1 MDKEIHEF
9 DCMEMETNE
18 NCEIKNDFDQNFV
31 VKTDHD
37 NCEIKNVFDQNFVL
51 EKGPLEKG
59 HEMETNEN
67 CEIKIDFDQN
77 YVLKTDHENKKTME
91 ECKFCGKKFVNI
103 NKHLL
108 THSPR
113 TRNPYACTL
122 CNSVF
127 PNRERHNW
135 HIKNHHDCEIK
146 NVFDQNFVLEK
157 GPPEKDHEMETND
170 NCEIKND
177 FDQNVVLE
185 TDQKNCEIKN
195 AFDQNFV
202 LEKGPLKVENI

>member
-1 MDKEIHEF
+1 MDKEVHEL

-31 VKTDHD
+31 
-37 NCEIKNVFDQNFVL
+37 
-51 EKGPLEKG
+51 
-59 HEMETNEN
+59 
-67 CEIKIDFDQN
+67 
-77 YVLKTDHENKKTME
+77 LKTDHENKKTKE

-127 PNRERHNW
+127 PNKERHNW

-157 GPPEKDHEMETND
+157 GPLEKDHEMETND
-170 NCEIKND
+170 NCENKND

-202 LEKGPLKVENI
+202 LEKGPLKVEKI